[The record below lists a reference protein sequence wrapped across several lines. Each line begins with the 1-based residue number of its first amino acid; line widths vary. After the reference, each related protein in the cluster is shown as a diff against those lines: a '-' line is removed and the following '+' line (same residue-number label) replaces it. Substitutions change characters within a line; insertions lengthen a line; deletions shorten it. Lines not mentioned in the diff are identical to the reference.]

1 MDENLIQWHPG
12 CLSAINLE
20 FVQNKHG
27 NIFGWP
33 HYLTTYPKNKL
44 KEDST
49 VCEAL
54 MELFKPEFD
63 AKLKEEVE
71 KKMLLLQIKTN
82 KLRSCRKNY

>member
-1 MDENLIQWHPG
+1 MEKDDKDHADSVLQIALN
-12 CLSAINLE
+12 A
-20 FVQNKHG
+20 
-27 NIFGWP
+27 NIILF
-33 HYLTTYPKNKL
+33 NNL

-71 KKMLLLQIKTN
+71 KKDAIIADKDKQIKELQE
-82 KLRSCRKNY
+82 KLLTAYTAMSS